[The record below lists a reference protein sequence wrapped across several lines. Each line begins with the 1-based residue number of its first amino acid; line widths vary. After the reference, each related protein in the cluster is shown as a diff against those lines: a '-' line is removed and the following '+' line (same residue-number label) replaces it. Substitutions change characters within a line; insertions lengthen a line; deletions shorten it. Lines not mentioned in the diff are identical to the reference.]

1 MKRTFL
7 VLLQVLII
15 FSCEDDDK
23 DSNSTNNNGGNGENG
38 TVYGCTDP
46 DATNYNSDATV
57 DDGSCEYG
65 TANVV
70 VGISFSSGDCSSC
83 NTSTGGEGLRGVCN
97 NCYQIVLDYSVENI
111 GDANAND
118 VQIRFEVE
126 YTPVT
131 NITGAQT
138 SWYSDVIDLNTINS
152 GATTSGSIV
161 AQDYNYYDGTSL
173 TSYTNVRVYLNHLSF
188 DG

>member
-1 MKRTFL
+1 M
-7 VLLQVLII
+7 
-15 FSCEDDDK
+15 
-23 DSNSTNNNGGNGENG
+23 
-38 TVYGCTDP
+38 
-46 DATNYNSDATV
+46 
-57 DDGSCEYG
+57 
-65 TANVV
+65 
-70 VGISFSSGDCSSC
+70 
-83 NTSTGGEGLRGVCN
+83 
-97 NCYQIVLDYSVENI
+97 
-111 GDANAND
+111 
-118 VQIRFEVE
+118 QIRFEVE

-161 AQDYNYYDGTSL
+161 AQDYNYYDGTNL